1 MTPATEA
8 GGGKSVNEYDLLR
21 HFDDLPASWAS
32 TLQPT
37 PPRRRLT
44 RRSRAASQKGI
55 EKIEKCLV
63 YAPDA
68 IGTVRYEADPDAF
81 ARKITE
87 AIPSKDGYPAKRVRL
102 EVQIV

>member
-1 MTPATEA
+1 MNTICSVTSTICRLMGIHAPAHATAPTVDEA
-8 GGGKSVNEYDLLR
+8 I
-21 HFDDLPASWAS
+21 
-32 TLQPT
+32 Q
-37 PPRRRLT
+37 
-44 RRSRAASQKGI
+44 AASQKGI

-87 AIPSKDGYPAKRVRL
+87 AILQKMAILQR
-102 EVQIV
+102 E